1 MQKGATLSYKKYDS
15 DRSTRYTRKSLRLPT
30 HNYGWTASYFVTMR
44 AKEPGPL
51 FETPELRTILV
62 DTWQDLPNRFPGLT
76 LDEFVVMPDHVHFII
91 HLEGNVDKPATLGQV
106 IGAYKSITTVAWLHH
121 IEATGMNCIGRFWQG
136 NYFERVLRDIP
147 ELEEK
152 REYIR
157 NNPLKL
163 KKTPKTNES

>member
-1 MQKGATLSYKKYDS
+1 
-15 DRSTRYTRKSLRLPT
+15 
-30 HNYGWTASYFVTMR
+30 MR

-51 FETPELRTILV
+51 FETPEFRTILV
-62 DTWQDLPNRFPGLT
+62 ETWQDLPNRFPGLT

-106 IGAYKSITTVAWLHH
+106 IGAYKSITTVAWLRH
-121 IEATGMNCIGRFWQG
+121 IEATGMNCTGRFWQA
-136 NYFERVLRDIP
+136 NYFERILRDID

-163 KKTPKTNES
+163 KKAPKNQ